1 MSPEPGPP
9 VLLKLPTPRSK
20 ARAYPWL
27 GLLLG
32 IAGGVLLG
40 HPVAMLVEHFHAA
53 IYEHSQFAPLTV
65 LAHTFSFHMWPMMLL
80 YGLTGGIFGAFL
92 GLIFRR
98 LKEHR
103 LLLEMV
109 HHEFE
114 LQVATLRHH
123 YKNLAIGI
131 RGFSDRIRR
140 KLLELEEQVSQCLI
154 KECLLGSPFRE
165 AIADLEHNVG
175 ILDDAA
181 QRLSS
186 SLGQELLFIKALT
199 SEDRNLEPKDLYPVL
214 VSAIRDLLGLR
225 FREKE
230 LRVEINGRP
239 WQECQDSLIF
249 PFETYAVEVILQN
262 LLSNAM
268 KYGDLVQVKVAEA
281 GDWLRV
287 EVRDNGPGSELG
299 QLERHLLASA
309 ARQEADSTHLGLKV
323 NLHLL
328 EKCGGRLWVWS
339 QVGAGATFMAEFPR
353 RLPGP

>member
-9 VLLKLPTPRSK
+9 VPLKFPTPRSK
-20 ARAYPWL
+20 ARAYPWV

-32 IAGGVLLG
+32 IAGGVLVG
-40 HPVAMLVEHFHAA
+40 HPLAMLVQHLHAA
-53 IYEHSQFAPLTV
+53 IYEHTQFAPLTV

-80 YGLTGGIFGAFL
+80 YGLSGGIFGAIL
-92 GLIFRR
+92 GLIFKR
-98 LKEHR
+98 LQEHR
-103 LLLEMV
+103 LLLELL

-140 KLLELEEQVSQCLI
+140 KLKDLDEQIRQCQE
-154 KECLLGSPFRE
+154 KQCLLGDHFQE
-165 AIADLEHNVG
+165 DIADLEHNVG

-181 QRLSS
+181 QRLSA

-199 SEDRNLEPKDLYPVL
+199 SESLNPEEKDLYPIL

-225 FREKE
+225 FRDKD

-249 PFETYAVEVILQN
+249 PFEPYAMEVILQN

-281 GDWLRV
+281 DDWVRV
-287 EVRDNGPGSELG
+287 EVRDNGPGSEVG
-299 QLERHLLASA
+299 QLKRHLVASA
-309 ARQEADSTHLGLKV
+309 AKRETDSTHLGLKV
-323 NLHLL
+323 SLHLL

-339 QVGAGATFMAEFPR
+339 QVGAGATFIAEFPR
-353 RLPGP
+353 HFHAP